1 MWKFIE
7 TIFILC
13 DMVDVNFSFFLF
25 SLLIIDIFLLNFKLL
40 INLFAFSSWYIL
52 WFDRHWFVCCTAFLV
67 AWVICSLDDWSFF
80 LLLVSL
86 FIYFYF
92 YTGHVFTNI
101 NYAQLFL
108 CWHIIAFINL
118 CICVCVCICIL
129 GFLILWFTNFNIY
142 SFGLG

>member
-7 TIFILC
+7 AIFILC

-40 INLFAFSSWYIL
+40 INLFASSSWYIL
-52 WFDRHWFVCCTAFLV
+52 WFDSHWFVCCTAFLV

-80 LLLVSL
+80 LLYIE
-86 FIYFYF
+86 FIY
-92 YTGHVFTNI
+92 
-101 NYAQLFL
+101 LFL
-108 CWHIIAFINL
+108 FLYWTCFYKYKL
-118 CICVCVCICIL
+118 CSTISVLTYYSFYKFMYLCVCICIF